1 MLPPPGVKQEITALH
16 CIPRQ
21 LLHRGENLVEEEVL
35 LVPRLDR
42 FIEVTLEF
50 LVRNLIPLLVLTI
63 LLGILLHCVVGEM
76 HEEVGVPLETKE
88 GRGSSNIPLWIPIGL
103 SNSVEAG
110 QQHIVPYVK
119 LAAFIK

>member
-1 MLPPPGVKQEITALH
+1 
-16 CIPRQ
+16 
-21 LLHRGENLVEEEVL
+21 
-35 LVPRLDR
+35 
-42 FIEVTLEF
+42 
-50 LVRNLIPLLVLTI
+50 
-63 LLGILLHCVVGEM
+63 M

-119 LAAFIK
+119 LTAFIK